1 MSSDL
6 SSDKILSLI
15 DADNIAIDKKK
26 RGRPKKTTIDATQ
39 QNTQEN
45 DDNIANEEIILHLSL
60 TKAEIDAFRNGN
72 TPQPMLIEPT
82 IHEEQK
88 ENECSE
94 KINNKPNPAETLD
107 IKSKDVTTLI
117 QKQVARINELS
128 DFIKINMPMY
138 YCKVSAYPIDLHLFE
153 RNGKKFIPKPTK
165 ICCWHDTEPFDGLP
179 TYLPEKFYNGEFY
192 VFGCFC
198 SFNCA
203 CAYNLAK
210 NDGRVLDRHNLLI
223 RMFYEINKK
232 KITSVKDIEINPAGQ
247 KELLQKFGGPLSIT
261 EFRENAKIMGRT
273 YSELI
278 PSCHPIN
285 ITYSENTSSKIV
297 NTSILDNI

>member
-1 MSSDL
+1 M
-6 SSDKILSLI
+6 
-15 DADNIAIDKKK
+15 
-26 RGRPKKTTIDATQ
+26 
-39 QNTQEN
+39 
-45 DDNIANEEIILHLSL
+45 
-60 TKAEIDAFRNGN
+60 
-72 TPQPMLIEPT
+72 
-82 IHEEQK
+82 
-88 ENECSE
+88 
-94 KINNKPNPAETLD
+94 
-107 IKSKDVTTLI
+107 
-117 QKQVARINELS
+117 
-128 DFIKINMPMY
+128 
-138 YCKVSAYPIDLHLFE
+138 HLFE